1 LEKAGNQQASKI
13 TRGHI
18 VEGRDRRKATP
29 TQARHFIDTMR
40 SVFEWAAEA
49 QLIKADPTA
58 GVKYPKQ
65 PKTDGFTAWTED
77 HVAAYESR
85 WPIGTRERVWLGVAA
100 GVPGSAHGLRKL
112 AAIRL
117 ALAGATIPQLNAIFG
132 WTGSEMAMYYIDM
145 ADRAQLARDGMQK
158 LRAER
163 PVNKSAPYSR
173 GSKGQNG

>member
-1 LEKAGNQQASKI
+1 MKKESFGN
-13 TRGHI
+13 TFR
-18 VEGRDRRKATP
+18 
-29 TQARHFIDTMR
+29 
-40 SVFEWAAEA
+40 EA
-49 QLIKADPTA
+49 C
-58 GVKYPKQ
+58 
-65 PKTDGFTAWTED
+65 
-77 HVAAYESR
+77 R
-85 WPIGTRERVWLGVAA
+85 AA